1 MPATNPLADLRDI
14 HLPEPVSWWPPAPGW
29 WLLALLSLV
38 VVAGLLWLW
47 RYRRR
52 QTPRR
57 AALAELTQLRAT
69 FQRDGDG
76 TAVAAG
82 VSTLLR
88 RLALVHFPRNQVAG
102 LVGDT
107 WLQFLDRT
115 GGSNLFSAGPG
126 RALIR
131 APYRRT
137 EAFAFDVEA
146 LLNVAEAWIKHVGAQ
161 RVTT

>member
-29 WLLALLSLV
+29 WLLVALSLV

-57 AALAELTQLRAT
+57 VALAELTRLRAD

-76 TAVAAG
+76 AAIAAG
-82 VSTLLR
+82 ISTLLR
-88 RLALVHFPRNQVAG
+88 RLALAHFPRTQVAG
-102 LVGDT
+102 LVGDA
-107 WLQFLDRT
+107 WLQFLDRS
-115 GGSNLFSAGPG
+115 GGDNQFSAGPG

-131 APYRRT
+131 ASYRPT
-137 EAFAFDVEA
+137 EAFEIEA
-146 LLNVAEAWIKHVGAQ
+146 LLNVAEAWIKRIGKQ
-161 RVTT
+161 RATVS

>member
-29 WLLALLSLV
+29 WLLVALSLV

-57 AALAELTQLRAT
+57 VALAELTRLRAD

-76 TAVAAG
+76 AAVATGISA
-82 VSTLLR
+82 LLR
-88 RLALVHFPRNQVAG
+88 RLALTHFPRGQVAG
-102 LVGDT
+102 LVGDA
-107 WLQFLDRT
+107 WLQFLD
-115 GGSNLFSAGPG
+115 
-126 RALIR
+126 
-131 APYRRT
+131 
-137 EAFAFDVEA
+137 
-146 LLNVAEAWIKHVGAQ
+146 
-161 RVTT
+161 

>member
-29 WLLALLSLV
+29 WLLVALSLV

-57 AALAELTQLRAT
+57 VALAELTRLRAD

-76 TAVAAG
+76 AAVATGISA
-82 VSTLLR
+82 LLR
-88 RLALVHFPRNQVAG
+88 RLALTHFPRSQVAG
-102 LVGDT
+102 LVGDA

-115 GGSNLFSAGPG
+115 GGDNQFSAGPG

-131 APYRRT
+131 APYRPT
-137 EAFAFDVEA
+137 EAFEIEA
-146 LLNVAEAWIKHVGAQ
+146 LLNVAEAWIKRVDKQ
-161 RVTT
+161 RATVS

>member
-29 WLLALLSLV
+29 WLLAALSLV
-38 VVAGLLWLW
+38 VIAGLLWLW

-57 AALAELTQLRAT
+57 VALAELTRLRAD

-76 TAVAAG
+76 AAIAAG
-82 VSTLLR
+82 ISTLLR
-88 RLALVHFPRNQVAG
+88 RLALAHFPRTQVAG
-102 LVGDT
+102 LVGDA
-107 WLQFLDRT
+107 WLQFLDRS
-115 GGSNLFSAGPG
+115 GGDNQFSAGPG

-131 APYRRT
+131 ASYRPT
-137 EAFAFDVEA
+137 EAFEIEA
-146 LLNVAEAWIKHVGAQ
+146 LLNVAEAWIKRIGKQ
-161 RVTT
+161 RATVS

>member
-29 WLLALLSLV
+29 WLLVALSLV

-57 AALAELTQLRAT
+57 VALAELTRLRAD

-76 TAVAAG
+76 AAVATGISA
-82 VSTLLR
+82 LLR
-88 RLALVHFPRNQVAG
+88 RLALTHFPRSQVAG
-102 LVGDT
+102 LVGDA

-115 GGSNLFSAGPG
+115 GDNTQFSAGPG

-131 APYRRT
+131 APYRPT
-137 EAFAFDVEA
+137 EAFEIEA
-146 LLNVAEAWIKHVGAQ
+146 LLNVAEAWIKRVDKQ
-161 RVTT
+161 RATVS